1 MFPKKTIRAKKKC
14 AEFFRMAALRARS
27 PLLQKV
33 PFYAKSYFCFLDV
46 AWVCPSALACI
57 PTACSCGGRTEA
69 KVKGETPQ
77 DSQMAARTALWTSTE
92 TGRGKLPRRRPLLS
106 GKLGEPRRSVPV
118 FQVLMCSPSSGNVE
132 HELSCVHV
140 AEAVERIPRAV
151 LLPRPL
157 AHPKDWRRDT
167 PRGDHG
173 VRRH

>member
-1 MFPKKTIRAKKKC
+1 
-14 AEFFRMAALRARS
+14 
-27 PLLQKV
+27 
-33 PFYAKSYFCFLDV
+33 LDV